1 MSAGVA
7 GLARSGRRPSLGWLA
22 RFVTWAARRVAIAAF
37 TVWLVSILVFGAIQL
52 NPTNPAIVALGAQ
65 SSKKARLIFEHRM
78 HLDLP
83 PLQRYLDWVGGLL
96 HGDFGT
102 SVINGLPIH
111 DLVVQRLQFTALL
124 AVISIIVSTLLALPL
139 AVFAARRVGSAVEV
153 GMSTGAVAVSA
164 VPDFVLALGVLL
176 IGAVVFQVFPVTS
189 TEVVNGDYS
198 GLVLP
203 VVTIVLGAA
212 AYVFRLARVSVV
224 ETLSAPFVRAATLRG
239 FTRRR
244 VLWGHVLPNASIV
257 VVHVVALNAISLMA
271 GQIIVE
277 NVFAYPGLGTLLVQS
292 INNNDLPVIEA
303 VAVLTAAF
311 LVGINLV
318 ADGIVHLLDPR
329 IRQRAGGG
337 GH

>member
-1 MSAGVA
+1 VSARVA
-7 GLARSGRRPSLGWLA
+7 RFPAVNAGASVVWVA
-22 RFVTWAARRVAIAAF
+22 RFVTWAVKRIAIAAL
-37 TVWLVSILVFGAIQL
+37 TVWLVSVLVFGAIQL

-65 SSKKARLIFEHRM
+65 SSKQARLIFEHRM

-83 PLQRYLDWVGGLL
+83 PLQRYLQWVGGML

-111 DLVVQRLQFTALL
+111 DLVMQRLGYTALL
-124 AVISIIVSTLLALPL
+124 AVISIIASTLLALPL
-139 AVFAARRVGSAVEV
+139 AVFAARRVGSAAEV
-153 GMSTGAVAVSA
+153 GMTTGAVAISA
-164 VPDFVLALGVLL
+164 LPDFVLALGVLL
-176 IGAVVFQVFPVTS
+176 IGAVLFRAFPVAS
-189 TEVVNGDYS
+189 SGVVDGDYS

-203 VVTIVLGAA
+203 VITIVLGAA

-224 ETLSAPFVRAATLRG
+224 ETLAAPYVRAAALRG
-239 FTRRR
+239 FSRRR

-277 NVFAYPGLGTLLVQS
+277 NVFSYPGLGTLLVQS

-303 VAVLTAAF
+303 VAVLSAGF
-311 LVGINLV
+311 LVAINLI
-318 ADGIVHLLDPR
+318 ADGIVQILDPR
-329 IRQRAGGG
+329 IRQRASRG

>member
-1 MSAGVA
+1 MSARA
-7 GLARSGRRPSLGWLA
+7 ATQLPATWRRTLAPVLVFATWLI
-22 RFVTWAARRVAIAAF
+22 RRVAIAAL
-37 TVWLVSILVFGAIQL
+37 TVWLVSVLVFAAIQL

-65 SSKKARLIFEHRM
+65 STHRARIIFDHRM

-83 PLQRYLDWVGGLL
+83 PVQRYLEWVGGII

-111 DLVVQRLQFTALL
+111 DLVLQRLWFTALL
-124 AVISIIVSTLLALPL
+124 AIISIIVSTLLALPL
-139 AVFAARRVGSAVEV
+139 AVFAARRVGSATEI
-153 GMSTGAVAVSA
+153 GLSTGAVALSA
-164 VPDFVLALGVLL
+164 IPDFVLALGVLL
-176 IGAVVFQVFPVTS
+176 LGAVVFRAFPVTS
-189 TEVVNGDYS
+189 TGVADGDYS

-203 VVTIVLGAA
+203 AITIVLGAA

-224 ETLSAPFVRAATLRG
+224 ETLSAPYARAATLRG
-239 FTRRR
+239 FSRRR
-244 VLWGHVLPNASIV
+244 VLWRHILPNASIV

-311 LVGINLV
+311 LVVINLL
-318 ADGIVHLLDPR
+318 ADGLVHVLDPR
-329 IRQRAGGG
+329 IRQRAVRGS
-337 GH
+337 